1 MTASPVPFSVLDLAS
16 VPEGLSVDYAI
27 NKSKEVASAA
37 DQAGFKRIWLAE
49 HHGMKGVASAATSV
63 MIAALGSVTKNIR
76 IGAGG
81 IMLPNHS
88 PMMVAEQ
95 FGTLE
100 ALYPGRIDLGLGR
113 APGMDL
119 ETARALRR
127 SMQNDVEGYPADIQE
142 LQSFLGEYDGRHPVI
157 AVPGVGARVP
167 IWLLGSS
174 LYSAKLAAKM
184 GLPFSFASHFAPEM
198 LMEAI
203 RLYKANFQ
211 PSKQLQEPYVSAACM
226 AVVADTNEQA
236 EYLFTSAQLMFADLR
251 KGANNAL
258 PKPVDN
264 LSNVLSEMEIY
275 GSRQMLR
282 YAVVGDVPTATKKF
296 EQLLAATGADELIL
310 AFPIHDKQAV
320 LHGISLIGQMNSVMQ
335 SATAA

>member
-16 VPEGLSVDYAI
+16 VPEGLSVDFAI
-27 NKSKEVASAA
+27 NKSKEVAMAA
-37 DQAGFKRIWLAE
+37 DKAGFKRIWLAE

-63 MIAALGSVTKNIR
+63 MIAALGSVTQNIR

-113 APGMDL
+113 APGMDM

-127 SMQNDVEGYPADIQE
+127 SMQNDVERYPGDIRE
-142 LQSFLGEYDGRHPVI
+142 LQTYLDEYDGSHPVI

-174 LYSAKLAAKM
+174 LYSAKLAARL

-211 PSKQLQEPYVSAACM
+211 PSKQLQQPYVSVACM
-226 AVVADTNEQA
+226 TIVADTNEQA
-236 EYLFTSAQLMFADLR
+236 DYLFTSAQLMFADLR
-251 KGANNAL
+251 KGANKAL
-258 PKPVDN
+258 PKPVDD
-264 LSNVLSEMEIY
+264 LSGVLSEMEMY
-275 GSRQMLR
+275 GIRQMLR
-282 YAVVGDVPTATKKF
+282 YAVVGDVPSATAKF
-296 EQLLAATGADELIL
+296 AQLLAATGADELIL

-320 LHGISLIGQMNSVMQ
+320 LHSISLVGQMESVMQ
-335 SATAA
+335 SSLAA

>member
-1 MTASPVPFSVLDLAS
+1 MVILFQPDIHVRGNHDSFPVPFSMLDLVS

-49 HHGMKGVASAATSV
+49 HQGMKGVASAATSV

-127 SMQNDVEGYPADIQE
+127 SMQNDVERYPADIQE
-142 LQSFLGEYDGRHPVI
+142 LQCFLGEYDGRHPVI
-157 AVPGVGARVP
+157 AVPGGRASAFGCCLVIFGKVG
-167 IWLLGSS
+167 
-174 LYSAKLAAKM
+174 KM
-184 GLPFSFASHFAPEM
+184 GLPLVLPHQP
-198 LMEAI
+198 LTEAI
-203 RLYKANFQ
+203 RLYKLIFNCLSF
-211 PSKQLQEPYVSAACM
+211 KNHM
-226 AVVADTNEQA
+226 FAVWLWSPTVTTGRIPVYFCAINVCR
-236 EYLFTSAQLMFADLR
+236 SAQGR
-251 KGANNAL
+251 N
-258 PKPVDN
+258 
-264 LSNVLSEMEIY
+264 
-275 GSRQMLR
+275 
-282 YAVVGDVPTATKKF
+282 
-296 EQLLAATGADELIL
+296 
-310 AFPIHDKQAV
+310 
-320 LHGISLIGQMNSVMQ
+320 
-335 SATAA
+335 